1 MATYI
6 QIGSGSGD
14 EDKGSSYIDGFTKF
28 IKNKGIKDN
37 DRILLVEA
45 NKLNIKKLENC
56 WKNFLNVK
64 IYNFGIVS
72 DSNNLKEIYLYY
84 TEDDAPSFQVT
95 SDNYDHVKKHYPESE
110 IKKFSVQ
117 AKKISEFLTEEG
129 NNDKIEYLA
138 IDIEGM
144 DFEVLMSMNFNKF
157 NIQHISFEFLHLKK
171 NNRKKLLHKLADN
184 GYSFKGPGFDING
197 YDFMF
202 EKKTNL
208 YLKFK
213 TKYFTPSIKKFI
225 KSNK

>member
-110 IKKFSVQ
+110 IKKFSIQ
-117 AKKISEFLTEEG
+117 AKKISEFLTEET